1 MPRKRIGA
9 MYLRRLSVS
18 MRVRWTRE
26 STIGG
31 CSSQASCSTTSCDDA
46 SDTSEPAM
54 SEVSVQHS
62 IMEHANQSIQ
72 NAFSVN
78 NGQLVGG
85 DGTLNQLELLPFHWP
100 LAKLTLPLKFG
111 VNRLDGLVVGFLMEL
126 WPRSRNLGDV
136 DDKSVPSPKPSLF
149 ELQHILPKILLRCFV
164 LFCSIRLW
172 LSRMMIPSP
181 S

>member
-1 MPRKRIGA
+1 
-9 MYLRRLSVS
+9 
-18 MRVRWTRE
+18 
-26 STIGG
+26 
-31 CSSQASCSTTSCDDA
+31 
-46 SDTSEPAM
+46 M

-62 IMEHANQSIQ
+62 MMEHAYQSIQ

-126 WPRSRNLGDV
+126 MATKSQPWRCRRQ
-136 DDKSVPSPKPSLF
+136 SVPSPKPSLF
-149 ELQHILPKILLRCFV
+149 ELQHILPKKLLRCFV